1 MYLPILSGVIT
12 QLANNVTS
20 TSVVVGRGAIATTSG
35 RIYLSMKWDWTLI
48 LTSYLVSAL
57 GGYTATQLMTQVVTT
72 KSLRARIF
80 WVTLASLTFGGW

>member
-1 MYLPILSGVIT
+1 MYLPDIASGLVSD
-12 QLANNVTS
+12 NVTS
-20 TSVVVGRGAIATTSG
+20 PTFAGRAAASATSS

-80 WVTLASLTFGGW
+80 WVTLASLAFGGW

>member
-1 MYLPILSGVIT
+1 MYLPALLSSSSISSRDPTNQPVQG
-12 QLANNVTS
+12 QEL
-20 TSVVVGRGAIATTSG
+20 
-35 RIYLSMKWDWTLI
+35 RIYLTAHYDLTLI

-80 WVTLASLTFGGW
+80 WVTLASLAFGGW